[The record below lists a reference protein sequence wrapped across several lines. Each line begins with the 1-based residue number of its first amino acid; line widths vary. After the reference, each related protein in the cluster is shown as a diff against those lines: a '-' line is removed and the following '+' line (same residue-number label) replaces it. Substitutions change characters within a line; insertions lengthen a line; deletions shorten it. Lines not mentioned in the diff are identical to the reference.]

1 MTLFQALRWLDE
13 LEYVI
18 EALAQQAN
26 AEARATL
33 VELILE
39 AESDAHLDVNERT
52 MLLNTLE
59 RARMALLDAQD
70 NTTPNGNTRLSEPG
84 SNGQGEPMPASI
96 LSGLTRRLWQQ
107 VH

>member
-18 EALAQQAN
+18 EALAQEAN

-59 RARMALLDAQD
+59 RARLALLDSQD
-70 NTTPNGNTRLSEPG
+70 TARQNNRSATHNPETP
-84 SNGQGEPMPASI
+84 GQADPMPAAI

>member
-18 EALAQQAN
+18 EALAQQAIS
-26 AEARATL
+26 EARAAL

-39 AESDAHLDVNERT
+39 AESDAQLDGSERT

-59 RARMALLDAQD
+59 RARAALLGDD
-70 NTTPNGNTRLSEPG
+70 HSEP
-84 SNGQGEPMPASI
+84 PAVAAATI
-96 LSGLTRRLWQQ
+96 LSSLTRRLWQQ

>member
-18 EALAQQAN
+18 EALAQQAVS
-26 AEARATL
+26 EARAAL
-33 VELILE
+33 VELILD
-39 AESDAHLDVNERT
+39 AESDAQLDGSERT

-59 RARMALLDAQD
+59 RARAALL
-70 NTTPNGNTRLSEPG
+70 G
-84 SNGQGEPMPASI
+84 SDDDISPAVAAATI
-96 LSGLTRRLWQQ
+96 LSGLTRRLWQR

>member
-18 EALAQQAN
+18 EALAQQAD

-59 RARMALLDAQD
+59 RARMALMEMPA
-70 NTTPNGNTRLSEPG
+70 NTMDDTT
-84 SNGQGEPMPASI
+84 EPMPASI

>member
-18 EALAQQAN
+18 EALAQQAVS
-26 AEARATL
+26 EARAAL

-39 AESDAHLDVNERT
+39 AESDAQLDGSERT

-59 RARMALLDAQD
+59 RARTALL
-70 NTTPNGNTRLSEPG
+70 EPDED
-84 SNGQGEPMPASI
+84 EPPAVAAATI
-96 LSGLTRRLWQQ
+96 LSSLTRRLWQQ

>member
-18 EALAQQAN
+18 ESLAQQATT
-26 AEARATL
+26 EARATL

-39 AESDAHLDVNERT
+39 AESDAQLDVNERT

-59 RARMALLDAQD
+59 RARGALM
-70 NTTPNGNTRLSEPG
+70 
-84 SNGQGEPMPASI
+84 QGDEEQPPEVMPASI

>member
-18 EALAQQAN
+18 EALAQQAIS
-26 AEARATL
+26 EARVAL

-39 AESDAHLDVNERT
+39 AESDAQLDGSERT

-59 RARMALLDAQD
+59 RARTALLGD
-70 NTTPNGNTRLSEPG
+70 GHSEPSG
-84 SNGQGEPMPASI
+84 VAAATI
-96 LSGLTRRLWQQ
+96 LSSLTRRLWQQ